1 MVLKQLLVFL
11 AGIAAGFV
19 NVIAGGGS
27 ILSMSALI
35 FLGLPPTIAN
45 GTNRIAV
52 FSQNVVSVAT
62 FRKKGHFEPWLAIK
76 IGMSAVAGS
85 IIGSQIA
92 ARLPEKDFTG
102 ILPLIMLF
110 VAVLIFIKPHTR
122 IKRGHEGAEGAE
134 GAAPAELSQRKTAGL
149 ILCFFFIGVY
159 GGFIQ
164 IGTGIIIIAAFSL
177 LTGMSLVR
185 INSLKVFIIAMY
197 LIPSIWVFASH
208 GKVDWITAIIL
219 AAGNSLGGWAGTHFA
234 VRKGDKWIRT
244 VLLIVVAAII
254 IKLLIDIGIFR

>member
-1 MVLKQLLVFL
+1 MAYVIVFL
-11 AGIAAGFV
+11 AGIAAGFM

-27 ILSMSALI
+27 LLSMSALI

-52 FSQNVVSVAT
+52 FSQNIVSVAT

-76 IGMSAVAGS
+76 VGISAVAGS
-85 IIGSQIA
+85 IIGSQFA
-92 ARLPEKDFTG
+92 ARLPEKDFTK

-110 VAVLIFIKPHTR
+110 VAVLVLIKPKTK
-122 IKRGHEGAEGAE
+122 IKRKHEG
-134 GAAPAELSQRKTAGL
+134 LQKNKTAGL
-149 ILCFFFIGVY
+149 ILCFFFIGIY

-177 LTGMSLVR
+177 FTGMSLVR

-208 GKVDWITAIIL
+208 GKIDWITAIIL
-219 AAGNSLGGWAGTHFA
+219 AAGNSLGGWTGTQFT
-234 VRKGDKWIRT
+234 VRKGDKWIRA
-244 VLLIVVAAII
+244 VLLIAVVAII
-254 IKLLIDIGIFR
+254 VKLLINI